1 VSLHRIDIR
10 FALPRL
16 PRSAVVLG
24 LGDWDSALRSAGVEV
39 GGHNGSPDLA
49 VASSARVADAIASG
63 ATEVILEGRAGMRSL
78 SRAGYTTRAH
88 LPLPS
93 VDAPDLILPLGLD
106 SPAHYALARWRPG
119 ETPVKRA
126 RNAAAA
132 RLSRWGIVPG
142 RARQFVG
149 TRNSGTPM
157 LIGAASAYGIPAD
170 ARWFMTLAH
179 GDDLTRG
186 VFHLFPPAAREPA
199 WVLKFA
205 RVPDYDEPF
214 VRDEAGLGLAASA
227 GPSVSAHAPR
237 LQGRLQVAGHHASI
251 ETAAVGERLS
261 TMLARGGPVANT
273 AIDEIAAWILEAGQA
288 TAAPAEALAEER
300 ARLERNVIPR
310 WQADPR
316 LVTALPAVA
325 AVLQHN
331 DLGSWNIVWASPGRF
346 MAVDWE
352 AARRHGFPLWDLLY
366 FLVDALPLVDGAR
379 SPDARAEEALRLLRG
394 KSPSSPTLFRW
405 VRRAAADASLPPEV
419 VGSIATLCW
428 LHHGLS
434 HTARAVATAQAG
446 GKRATGLPPVERI
459 ASEWLSDPDLG
470 PRWSLWREH

>member
-1 VSLHRIDIR
+1 M
-10 FALPRL
+10 
-16 PRSAVVLG
+16 
-24 LGDWDSALRSAGVEV
+24 EV
-39 GGHNGSPDLA
+39 GKHDGRPDLA
-49 VASSARVADAIASG
+49 VASSVRVADAIASG
-63 ATEVILEGRAGMRSL
+63 ATEVILEGRAGMKSL
-78 SRAGYTTRAH
+78 SRAGFRTRAH

-93 VDAPDLILPLGLD
+93 VDAPDLILPLGPD

-119 ETPVKRA
+119 ETPAKRA
-126 RNAAAA
+126 RNTAAA
-132 RLSRWGIVPG
+132 RLARWGIVPG
-142 RARQFVG
+142 RPRQFVG
-149 TRNSGTPM
+149 ARDSGTPM
-157 LIGAASAYGIPAD
+157 LIGAASGYGIPAD
-170 ARWFMTLAH
+170 VGWFMTLAH

-261 TMLARGGPVANT
+261 TMLARGGPGARA
-273 AIDEIAAWILEAGQA
+273 AIDEIAAWILEVGRA

-300 ARLERNVIPR
+300 VRLERDVIPR

-366 FLVDALPLVDGAR
+366 FLVDALPLVDGHEPAWAG
-379 SPDARAEEALRLLRG
+379 PDDVPGTKIVVLEDG
-394 KSPSSPTLFRW
+394 CNRW
-405 VRRAAADASLPPEV
+405 K
-419 VGSIATLCW
+419 GSD
-428 LHHGLS
+428 
-434 HTARAVATAQAG
+434 QAG
-446 GKRATGLPPVERI
+446 VGLPPGNHIPLEPHTFLGQRFGGSCRRPADLQDPGGDLI
-459 ASEWLSDPDLG
+459 DRGARAGPTACEHCGEPFSDGRGLDGSVVTRHL
-470 PRWSLWREH
+470 